1 MEFSTFIFVSEEL
14 STLRVAP
21 FFSIHPGT
29 NVHHNNN
36 RCTEG
41 NKIEKRDKRSGSGGN
56 PLCPQCDG
64 LKRDGR

>member
-1 MEFSTFIFVSEEL
+1 MEFSTFIFVLGEASMP
-14 STLRVAP
+14 RVVP
-21 FFSIHPGT
+21 FYSIHPGN

-64 LKRDGR
+64 LKREGR